1 MDPGSV
7 FLALAV
13 IIALFLLG
21 YRIINV
27 VESTK
32 LRALSNSNELA
43 KLQQQEVD
51 KLLMAPRSEE

>member
-13 IIALFLLG
+13 ITALFLLG
-21 YRIINV
+21 YRVINV
-27 VESTK
+27 VESIK

>member
-27 VESTK
+27 VESIK

>member
-7 FLALAV
+7 FIGLFV
-13 IIALFLLG
+13 VVSVFLLA
-21 YRIINV
+21 YRAINV
-27 VESTK
+27 VESIK
-32 LRALSNSNELA
+32 LHSLNNARELA